1 MLGQVARLTD
11 EVNGKEAD
19 NSDHEDMPPAFVV
32 REFTVRQSGLVDE
45 LKVALPLLFLFVS
58 AVDVHDE

>member
-1 MLGQVARLTD
+1 
-11 EVNGKEAD
+11 
-19 NSDHEDMPPAFVV
+19 MPPAFVV
-32 REFTVRQSGLVDE
+32 GEFTVRQSGLVDE